1 MTDTPRSRSSRRQR
15 IDVSGRSVRRSPLS
29 DSPPRSLRRRRRRS
43 VAGPLAVVALL
54 VISLVVAVP
63 AGISWAR
70 GRKAAAPQA
79 KTPAPAAVPA
89 PQVASAPAGSAAKP
103 PEPAQ
108 VASASPSSAAQ
119 PESPPAEDTSWQE
132 KYKGKL
138 VLGFKPEAG
147 YKAVALTFDDGPN
160 GQTKY
165 VLKTLAEYNGQGT
178 FFDSGRK
185 LAPKWAATQ
194 APMIEKAGSEIAN
207 HTQSHTVND
216 VGSLWRRTYDF
227 CVKEITQADT
237 YVMKTV
243 GHNMLW
249 VRPMGGM
256 IDSNGVKAAAD
267 TGHLVI
273 NWTIDSNDSHGGP
286 RTSDYIYRQC
296 TENVKS
302 GDVILLHVTKQESM
316 DALPRICAELD
327 RRGLKMVTVTELAK
341 HSTPI
346 TAKIPK

>member
-1 MTDTPRSRSSRRQR
+1 M
-15 IDVSGRSVRRSPLS
+15 
-29 DSPPRSLRRRRRRS
+29 
-43 VAGPLAVVALL
+43 AVVALL
-54 VISLVVAVP
+54 VIALVVAVP
-63 AGISWAR
+63 AAISWAR
-70 GRKAAAPQA
+70 GRKPAPVVA
-79 KTPAPAAVPA
+79 APAAATQSTPVASDPAVVPA
-89 PQVASAPAGSAAKP
+89 NTQSDVPIADSA
-103 PEPAQ
+103 E
-108 VASASPSSAAQ
+108 AQ
-119 PESPPAEDTSWQE
+119 PADAASEDTSWQE
-132 KYKGKL
+132 RYKGKL
-138 VLGFKPEAG
+138 VLGFKPEPG

-160 GQTKY
+160 GQTQY
-165 VLKTLAEYNGQGT
+165 ILKTLAEYDGQGT

-185 LAPKWAATQ
+185 LKPKWAVTQ

-216 VGSLWRRTYDF
+216 VGSLWKRTYDF
-227 CVKEITQADT
+227 DVKEITQPDT
-237 YVMKTV
+237 YVKATV

-256 IDSNGVKAAAD
+256 IDANGVKAAAD

-286 RTSDYIYRQC
+286 RSVDYIYRQC
-296 TENVKS
+296 TQNVKS

-316 DALPRICAELD
+316 DALPRICAELQK
-327 RRGLKMVTVTELAK
+327 RGLKMVTVSELAK

>member
-1 MTDTPRSRSSRRQR
+1 
-15 IDVSGRSVRRSPLS
+15 VVL
-29 DSPPRSLRRRRRRS
+29 L
-43 VAGPLAVVALL
+43 VVA
-54 VISLVVAVP
+54 LVVAVP
-63 AGISWAR
+63 AAISWAR
-70 GRKAAAPQA
+70 GRKPAPVA
-79 KTPAPAAVPA
+79 TPATAAQVAPA
-89 PQVASAPAGSAAKP
+89 ASAPAGVAK
-103 PEPAQ
+103 AQ
-108 VASASPSSAAQ
+108 DDVASADSAQ
-119 PESPPAEDTSWQE
+119 TRPADAASEDTSWQE
-132 KYKGKL
+132 RYKGKL
-138 VLGFKPEAG
+138 VLGFRPEPG

-160 GQTKY
+160 GQTQY
-165 VLKTLAEYNGQGT
+165 VLKTLAEYDGQGT

-185 LAPKWAATQ
+185 LKPKWAASQ

-216 VGSLWRRTYDF
+216 VGSLWKRTYDF
-227 CVKEITQADT
+227 DVKEITQPDT
-237 YVMKTV
+237 YVKATV

-256 IDSNGVKAAAD
+256 IDANGVKAAAD

-286 RTSDYIYRQC
+286 RSVDYLFRQC
-296 TENVKS
+296 TQNVKS

-316 DALPRICAELD
+316 DALPRICAELQK
-327 RRGLKMVTVTELAK
+327 RGLKMVTVSELAK

>member
-1 MTDTPRSRSSRRQR
+1 MDDTPRHQSTRSRQTEA
-15 IDVSGRSVRRSPLS
+15 SGRSVFLSQRSEFQPRR
-29 DSPPRSLRRRRRRS
+29 RGRRRRRS
-43 VAGPLAVVALL
+43 LVGPITLALL
-54 VISLVVAVP
+54 LVAALAVAVP
-63 AGISWAR
+63 VGVSWAR
-70 GRKAAAPQA
+70 ARGATQTSAYAP
-79 KTPAPAAVPA
+79 KPTTTPAAQVATATAKA
-89 PQVASAPAGSAAKP
+89 PTAASAPAPATGSESGATEQADP
-103 PEPAQ
+103 
-108 VASASPSSAAQ
+108 AAQ
-119 PESPPAEDTSWQE
+119 DDSWQA

-138 VLGFKPEAG
+138 VLGFKPEPG

-165 VLKTLAEYNGQGT
+165 ILNTLAEYGGQGT

-185 LAPKWAATQ
+185 LAPKWAVTQ

-227 CVKEITQADT
+227 DVKEITQPDT
-237 YVMKTV
+237 YVKATV

-256 IDSNGVKAAAD
+256 IDANGVRAAAD

-286 RTSDYIYRQC
+286 RTPDYIYRQC
-296 TENVKS
+296 TQNVKS

-316 DALPRICAELD
+316 DALPRICAELK

-341 HSTPI
+341 HSAPI
-346 TAKIPK
+346 TGRIPK

>member
-1 MTDTPRSRSSRRQR
+1 M
-15 IDVSGRSVRRSPLS
+15 G
-29 DSPPRSLRRRRRRS
+29 RRRRRS
-43 VAGPLAVVALL
+43 VVGPVVVVALVL
-54 VISLVVAVP
+54 LTIAVALPV
-63 AGISWAR
+63 GMSWAR
-70 GRKAAAPQA
+70 GRKATTQA
-79 KTPAPAAVPA
+79 YAPAST
-89 PQVASAPAGSAAKP
+89 AS
-103 PEPAQ
+103 Q
-108 VASASPSSAAQ
+108 SSAAATAPVAAAPKAGTA
-119 PESPPAEDTSWQE
+119 PESASLAPAEAAAVSATPDEDTSWQD

-138 VLGFKPEAG
+138 VLGFKPEPG

-160 GQTKY
+160 GQTQY
-165 VLKTLAEYNGQGT
+165 VLKTLAEYDGQGT

-185 LAPKWAATQ
+185 LAPKWAKTQ

-227 CVKEITQADT
+227 CVKEITQPDT
-237 YVMKTV
+237 YVKATV

-256 IDSNGVKAAAD
+256 IDANGVKAAED

-286 RTSDYIYRQC
+286 RTPDYIFRQC
-296 TENVKS
+296 TQNVKS

-316 DALPRICAELD
+316 DALPRICAELEK
-327 RRGLKMVTVTELAK
+327 RGLKMVTVTELAK

-346 TAKIPK
+346 TGKIPE

>member
-1 MTDTPRSRSSRRQR
+1 MDDTSRSRSSRNRR
-15 IDVSGRSVRRSPLS
+15 TDASGRSVRRSVPLES
-29 DSPPRSLRRRRRRS
+29 QPRSSRRRS
-43 VAGPLAVVALL
+43 RKSAVGPIVVLALVVVALA
-54 VISLVVAVP
+54 VAVP
-63 AGISWAR
+63 VGVSWAR
-70 GRKAAAPQA
+70 GRKSTPTPPQS
-79 KTPAPAAVPA
+79 APAAAQTPQAASTSTEVPTVDDPTKTSVPA
-89 PQVASAPAGSAAKP
+89 AVEGEAA
-103 PEPAQ
+103 
-108 VASASPSSAAQ
+108 AAL
-119 PESPPAEDTSWQE
+119 ADEDTSWQD

-138 VLGFKPEAG
+138 VLGFKPEPG

-160 GQTKY
+160 GQTQY
-165 VLKTLAEYNGQGT
+165 ILKTLAEYDGQGT

-185 LAPKWAATQ
+185 LKPKWAVTQ

-227 CVKEITQADT
+227 DVKEITQPDT
-237 YVMKTV
+237 YVKATV

-256 IDSNGVKAAAD
+256 IDANGIKAAAD

-286 RTSDYIYRQC
+286 RTPDYIYRQC
-296 TENVKS
+296 TQNVKS

-316 DALPRICAELD
+316 DALPRICAELQK
-327 RRGLKMVTVTELAK
+327 RGLKMVTVSELAK

-346 TAKIPK
+346 TGKIPK

>member
-1 MTDTPRSRSSRRQR
+1 MSVPRPRGPRRQR
-15 IDVSGRSVRRSPLS
+15 RRSL
-29 DSPPRSLRRRRRRS
+29 
-43 VAGPLAVVALL
+43 AGPIAVVVVL
-54 VISLVVAVP
+54 VVALVVAVP
-63 AGISWAR
+63 AALSWAR
-70 GRKAAAPQA
+70 GRKQAPVA
-79 KTPAPAAVPA
+79 VAPATASQSAPVASQPAVVPAEAQDGAVPA
-89 PQVASAPAGSAAKP
+89 DSALAVPADAAS
-103 PEPAQ
+103 
-108 VASASPSSAAQ
+108 
-119 PESPPAEDTSWQE
+119 EDTSWQE
-132 KYKGKL
+132 RYKGKL
-138 VLGFKPEAG
+138 VLGFRPEPG

-160 GQTKY
+160 GQTQY
-165 VLKTLAEYNGQGT
+165 ILKTLAEYDGQGT

-185 LAPKWAATQ
+185 LKPKWAVTQ

-216 VGSLWRRTYDF
+216 VGSLWKRTYDF
-227 CVKEITQADT
+227 DVKEITQPDT
-237 YVMKTV
+237 YVKATV

-256 IDSNGVKAAAD
+256 IDANGVKAAAD

-286 RTSDYIYRQC
+286 RSVDYLYRQC
-296 TENVKS
+296 TQNVKS

-316 DALPRICAELD
+316 DALPRICAELQK
-327 RRGLKMVTVTELAK
+327 RGLKMVTVSELAK

>member
-1 MTDTPRSRSSRRQR
+1 MDDTPRSQSTRSRRTEA
-15 IDVSGRSVRRSPLS
+15 SGRSVGRSPLS
-29 DSPPRSLRRRRRRS
+29 DSPRRS
-43 VAGPLAVVALL
+43 SRGRKRRSAAGPIAVVVLL
-54 VISLVVAVP
+54 VIALVVAVP
-63 AGISWAR
+63 VGISWAR
-70 GRKAAAPQA
+70 GRKAASAPV
-79 KTPAPAAVPA
+79 TPDPAASQAANIASDPVATA
-89 PQVASAPAGSAAKP
+89 PTTTPESAAGDAQASA
-103 PEPAQ
+103 
-108 VASASPSSAAQ
+108 ASDVG
-119 PESPPAEDTSWQE
+119 DTSWQE

-138 VLGFKPEAG
+138 VLGFKPEPD

-160 GQTKY
+160 GQTQY
-165 VLKTLAEYNGQGT
+165 VLKTLAEYDGQGT

-185 LAPKWAATQ
+185 LAPKWAVTQ

-216 VGSLWRRTYDF
+216 VGSLWKRTYDF
-227 CVKEITQADT
+227 CVKEITQPDT

-286 RTSDYIYRQC
+286 RTPDYIYNIC
-296 TENVKS
+296 TQNVKS

-316 DALPRICAELD
+316 DALPRICAELQ
-327 RRGLKMVTVTELAK
+327 RKGLKMVTVTELAK

>member
-1 MTDTPRSRSSRRQR
+1 MDDTPRSHSTRSRRT
-15 IDVSGRSVRRSPLS
+15 DASGRSVGRSPLS
-29 DSPPRSLRRRRRRS
+29 DSPRRS
-43 VAGPLAVVALL
+43 SRGRKRRSAAGPIAVVVLL
-54 VISLVVAVP
+54 VIALVVAVP
-63 AGISWAR
+63 VGMSWAR
-70 GRKAAAPQA
+70 GRKAASASVA
-79 KTPAPAAVPA
+79 PAPAASQA
-89 PQVASAPAGSAAKP
+89 AKVASEPVATPPATTPDLPAGD
-103 PEPAQ
+103 
-108 VASASPSSAAQ
+108 AQ
-119 PESPPAEDTSWQE
+119 PATAPDAGDTSWQE

-138 VLGFKPEAG
+138 VLGFKPEPD

-160 GQTKY
+160 GQTQY
-165 VLKTLAEYNGQGT
+165 VLKTLAEYDGQGT

-185 LAPKWAATQ
+185 LAPKWAVTQ

-216 VGSLWRRTYDF
+216 VGSLWKRTYDF
-227 CVKEITQADT
+227 CVKEITQPDT

-286 RTSDYIYRQC
+286 RTPDYIYNVC
-296 TENVKS
+296 TQNVKS

-316 DALPRICAELD
+316 DALPRICAELQ
-327 RRGLKMVTVTELAK
+327 RKGLKMVTVTELAK